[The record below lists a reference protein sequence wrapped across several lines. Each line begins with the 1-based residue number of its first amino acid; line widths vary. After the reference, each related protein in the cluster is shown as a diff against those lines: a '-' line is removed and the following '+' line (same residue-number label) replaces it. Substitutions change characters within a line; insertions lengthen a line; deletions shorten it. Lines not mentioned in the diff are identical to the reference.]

1 MISMEDLI
9 KKVFEDWKWQV
20 RDMSDYELNEDRSEW
35 MKNYGRKHESDL
47 IDDFESDIHTISIEL
62 EQLRR
67 NREIYYGD

>member
-1 MISMEDLI
+1 MEDLI

-20 RDMSDYELNEDRSEW
+20 KDMSDYELNEDRSEW
-35 MKNYGRKHESDL
+35 MKNYGRKHKSDL
-47 IDDFESDIHTISIEL
+47 VDDFESDIHTISIEL